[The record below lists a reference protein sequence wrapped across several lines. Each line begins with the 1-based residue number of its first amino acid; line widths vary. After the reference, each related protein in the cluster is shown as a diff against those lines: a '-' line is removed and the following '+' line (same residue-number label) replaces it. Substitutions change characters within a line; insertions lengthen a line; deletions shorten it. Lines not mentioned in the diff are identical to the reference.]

1 MSPPGKKGGETV
13 KESVVKA
20 ILSTPPRTAASS
32 NLSRTGLEKF
42 LRKRDLMSL
51 WVSSP
56 PPPWDRR
63 MRSIW
68 VILNPMKTVDVSGK
82 IETFR
87 RASARGRIRL
97 RPQTVRLIREKA
109 LPKGDLVSATQLTGV
124 FSAKRVGDLL
134 PFCHP
139 VTVDF
144 VEVQVKVNDEY
155 VEVRATVGG
164 VGRTGYEMEA
174 LTAVS
179 AALLNVYDMCKGV
192 DSTMVIEEI
201 RLTEKSGGKSD
212 WERDL
217 SGVRVNVLSPR
228 EDLREIAVGYLR
240 KLSAE
245 ISRDAHL
252 LLIIGEP
259 YALKERI
266 SAFESVV
273 AFYDFRRDPTGAGS
287 EIRIGRDREGRLVV
301 LIPESEEKLRFFFET
316 FGGVL
321 RSLL

>member
-1 MSPPGKKGGETV
+1 
-13 KESVVKA
+13 
-20 ILSTPPRTAASS
+20 
-32 NLSRTGLEKF
+32 
-42 LRKRDLMSL
+42 
-51 WVSSP
+51 
-56 PPPWDRR
+56 
-63 MRSIW
+63 
-68 VILNPMKTVDVSGK
+68 MKTVDVSGK

-87 RASARGRIRL
+87 RASACGRIRL

-228 EDLREIAVGYLR
+228 EDLREIAVGYL
-240 KLSAE
+240 KNLSAE

-259 YALKERI
+259 YALEERI